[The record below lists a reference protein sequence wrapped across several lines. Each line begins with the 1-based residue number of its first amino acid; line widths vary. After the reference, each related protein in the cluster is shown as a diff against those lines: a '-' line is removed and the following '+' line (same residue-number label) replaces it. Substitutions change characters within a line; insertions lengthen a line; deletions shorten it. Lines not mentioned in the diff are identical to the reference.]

1 MGLSQIFVFMLH
13 HIIISSIKVSV
24 ISFIHVI
31 PVGYYLFAVPFNQLI
46 LLLLLVLFLIL
57 TPFILILV
65 RKQQKKIIDLEK
77 AVRQGE
83 VELQR
88 EKDKYFDSVKRN
100 TDLKNIIE
108 NQTEQIEK
116 LKGDLNNIHGKLD
129 EKVLKRTSELHTLL
143 EKTVESNRLKE
154 AFLEKISREIRTPL
168 NSILG
173 FVNLLNDSNLDKLD
187 REYYLKF
194 IRESGN
200 NLLTLIDNIVDFS
213 RLETGELLVEYKK
226 CNLNVLVADLVDKYR
241 SRLIRE
247 KSKVTIIYNKPD
259 FAVESLA
266 DCRRILNILDQ
277 LINNAIKFTTQGKIE
292 VNYKI
297 NKSHHI
303 FTVSDTGIG
312 IDAIYQDIIFERFYQ
327 IETEAKEYFQ
337 GAGLGLTIVKG
348 LTDLLGG
355 KIEVKSEPD
364 KGSDFSVYIPFKE
377 YKTKESDRKKTDL
390 SINWKGKTILIAEDE
405 DSNYHFLEAILKKT
419 NAKILWAPDG
429 LKFLEIMDQNKNI
442 DIVLL
447 DIKMP
452 GINGFNAIKVIRQQ
466 NISIP
471 VIAQTAFN
479 QPEDKQRCLE
489 SGCDDY
495 LAKPIDKDLLL
506 SKISKFFNR

>member
-1 MGLSQIFVFMLH
+1 MFHFWANYCLKGIITLTFTKGMIYSFPLLVFSLGQAVMGAIIFVLLVL
-13 HIIISSIKVSV
+13 II
-24 ISFIHVI
+24 
-31 PVGYYLFAVPFNQLI
+31 
-46 LLLLLVLFLIL
+46 LLLVLLKKRRKKLDTVEQVLYSSTEEFMKEKEK
-57 TPFILILV
+57 LV
-65 RKQQKKIIDLEK
+65 ETSIRNNDLKSIIQNQTDQINGLKTDLE
-77 AVRQGE
+77 R
-83 VELQR
+83 LQ
-88 EKDKYFDSVKRN
+88 
-100 TDLKNIIE
+100 
-108 NQTEQIEK
+108 
-116 LKGDLNNIHGKLD
+116 GKLD

-173 FVNLLNDSNLDKLD
+173 FVNLLNDANLTKID

-213 RLETGELLVEYKK
+213 RLETGELIVEYKK
-226 CNLNVLVADLVDKYR
+226 CNLNLLLADLVDKYR
-241 SRLIRE
+241 SKLLRE
-247 KSKVTIIYNKPD
+247 KSKVTIVYNKPD
-259 FAVESLA
+259 IALESLA

-277 LINNAIKFTTQGKIE
+277 LINNAIKFTPEGKIE

-297 NKSHHI
+297 NHTHHI
-303 FTVSDTGIG
+303 FTVSDSGIG
-312 IDAIYQDIIFERFYQ
+312 IEGIYQDIIFERFYQ
-327 IETEAKEYFQ
+327 IETEAKDYFQ
-337 GAGLGLTIVKG
+337 GAGLGLTIAKG

-355 KIEVKSEPD
+355 RIEVKSEPG
-364 KGSDFSVYIPFKE
+364 KGSDFILYIPYKE
-377 YKTKESDRKKTDL
+377 SKTKDTERKKGEL
-390 SINWKGKTILIAEDE
+390 SVNWQGKTILIAEDE
-405 DSNYHFLEAILKKT
+405 DSNFHFLEAILKKT
-419 NAKILWAPDG
+419 KAEILWAPDG
-429 LKFLEIMDQNKNI
+429 IKFLEIMDQNTNI
-442 DIVLL
+442 DLVLL

-495 LAKPIDKDLLL
+495 LAKPIDRDLLL

>member
-1 MGLSQIFVFMLH
+1 MFQFWANYCLKGIFTLTFAKGMVYSFPLLVSSLGLFVMGAIIFVLL
-13 HIIISSIKVSV
+13 I
-24 ISFIHVI
+24 FIV
-31 PVGYYLFAVPFNQLI
+31 
-46 LLLLLVLFLIL
+46 LLLLLLKKRRKKLNTVEQVLFSS
-57 TPFILILV
+57 TEEFMKEKEKLV
-65 RKQQKKIIDLEK
+65 EVSNRNNDLKSIIQNQTDQISGLKADLE
-77 AVRQGE
+77 RIQ
-83 VELQR
+83 
-88 EKDKYFDSVKRN
+88 
-100 TDLKNIIE
+100 
-108 NQTEQIEK
+108 
-116 LKGDLNNIHGKLD
+116 GKLD

-173 FVNLLNDSNLDKLD
+173 FVNLLNDANLAKID

-213 RLETGELLVEYKK
+213 RLETSELIVEYKK
-226 CNLNVLVADLVDKYR
+226 CNLNLLLADLVDKYR
-241 SRLIRE
+241 SKLIRE
-247 KSKVTIIYNKPD
+247 KSKVTIVYNKPD
-259 FAVESLA
+259 IVMESLA

-277 LINNAIKFTTQGKIE
+277 LINNAIKFTPEGKIE

-297 NKSHHI
+297 NRTHHI
-303 FTVSDTGIG
+303 FTVSDSGIG
-312 IDAIYQDIIFERFYQ
+312 IEGIYQDIIFERFYQ
-327 IETEAKEYFQ
+327 IETEAKDYFQ
-337 GAGLGLTIVKG
+337 GAGLGLTIAKG

-355 KIEVKSEPD
+355 RIEVKSELG
-364 KGSDFSVYIPFKE
+364 KGSDFILYIPYKE
-377 YKTKESDRKKTDL
+377 SKTKDTERKKSEL
-390 SINWKGKTILIAEDE
+390 SFNWKGKTILIAEDE
-405 DSNYHFLEAILKKT
+405 DSNFHFLEAILKKT
-419 NAKILWAPDG
+419 KAEILWAPDG
-429 LKFLEIMDQNKNI
+429 LKFLEIMDQNTNI
-442 DIVLL
+442 DLVLL

-495 LAKPIDKDLLL
+495 LAKPIDRDLLL

>member
-1 MGLSQIFVFMLH
+1 MELNLLAI
-13 HIIISSIKVSV
+13 
-24 ISFIHVI
+24 
-31 PVGYYLFAVPFNQLI
+31 PFNQL
-46 LLLLLVLFLIL
+46 VLAICI
-57 TPFILILV
+57 ILILIPAILFILLIKK
-65 RKQQKKIIDLEK
+65 KQNRIIILEKKIEQSKEKLYAEKEKSLES
-77 AVRQGE
+77 V
-83 VELQR
+83 QR
-88 EKDKYFDSVKRN
+88 N
-100 TDLKNIIE
+100 ANLKGIIE
-108 NQTEQIEK
+108 NQTEQIEE
-116 LKGDLNNIHGKLD
+116 LKCELDKIQGKLD

-173 FVNLLNDSNLDKLD
+173 FVNLLNDSNLAKID

-213 RLETGELLVEYKK
+213 RLETGEILVEYKK
-226 CNLNVLVADLVDKYR
+226 CNLNILVADLVDKYR

-247 KSKVTIIYNKPD
+247 KSRVTIIYNKPEITI
-259 FAVESLA
+259 ESLA

-277 LINNAIKFTTQGKIE
+277 LINNAIKFTTEGKIE
-292 VNYKI
+292 VTYKI
-297 NKSHHI
+297 NQSHHI

-355 KIEVKSEPD
+355 KIEVKSEPN
-364 KGSDFSVYIPFKE
+364 KGSDFILYIPFKE
-377 YKTKESDRKKTDL
+377 SKTKDSERKKTEL
-390 SINWKGKTILIAEDE
+390 QVNWKGKTILIAEDE

-419 NAKILWAPDG
+419 KAKIIWAPDG
-429 LKFLEIMDQNKNI
+429 LKFLEIMDQKK
-442 DIVLL
+442 DVDLVLL

-495 LAKPIDKDLLL
+495 LAKPIDRDLLL
-506 SKISKFFNR
+506 SKISKFFNH